1 LYSSAGFSQ
10 CISAASD
17 VSLAAGI
24 SGLVGRFGCR
34 LLALLLA
41 LFDISNVAVVVV
53 VVVVV
58 ASHWLASATE
68 S

>member
-1 LYSSAGFSQ
+1 VLLVLL
-10 CISAASD
+10 AS
-17 VSLAAGI
+17 
-24 SGLVGRFGCR
+24 LVLWVVGCR

-53 VVVVV
+53 VVVAVV
-58 ASHWLASATE
+58 ASRWLASATE